1 MPNNNS
7 GGSTIMNIYIDP
19 PKAYD
24 MLPFQKHDDGY
35 ITSVLQVFIAR
46 KFGNSPAETYIILSS
61 AYFTAGNCVNVTP
74 PIKRYYI
81 FSFTHTGRMSLLLV
95 DFHNLQHHGQP
106 T

>member
-1 MPNNNS
+1 MANNNS
-7 GGSTIMNIYIDP
+7 GGCTIVNIYIDP

-24 MLPFQKHDDGY
+24 MLPFQKLDDGY

-46 KFGNSPAETYIILSS
+46 KFGNSPAETNIILSS

-74 PIKRYYI
+74 PIKRYYM
-81 FSFTHTGRMSLLLV
+81 FSFTPTDRMSLLFV
-95 DFHNLQHHGQP
+95 HFHYLQHHGQP